1 MNKYKIILKKKK
13 DDLWNAMENKVKEEE
28 SKQIWQKLNGLIITI
43 ATLLSSIATWA
54 ILLCIAKTSKNIRE
68 IRNKQLSQQPN

>member
-28 SKQIWQKLNGLIITI
+28 SK
-43 ATLLSSIATWA
+43 
-54 ILLCIAKTSKNIRE
+54 
-68 IRNKQLSQQPN
+68 